1 MLFPLPLQQEH
12 AEGWPRWPQ
21 LGHHAR
27 VRHTHSS
34 SHMQSMR
41 PTHASFPPHTV
52 CHSDVD
58 AAAVA
63 ADDAAADA
71 GDGEDAADGEAKGDD
86 AVAEE
91 VNKSCMALSRY
102 RKQVKDAHTLAMHAS
117 PLTAPAD
124 SGGVRGPDRGQRL
137 GGPQEGRPR
146 L

>member
-1 MLFPLPLQQEH
+1 MQKGGHGGHNWGTMQEYVIHSLESHAVRAPDSRLLP
-12 AEGWPRWPQ
+12 A
-21 LGHHAR
+21 
-27 VRHTHSS
+27 TH
-34 SHMQSMR
+34 
-41 PTHASFPPHTV
+41 V

-137 GGPQEGRPR
+137 GGPQESRPR